1 MGQRSGNNG
10 RTQRVVGL
18 SERDDAL
25 IRAVYDFHYLT
36 VDQVTRLFFSR
47 GSLEHVRVVLKEL
60 AEKGYLDRMKMPSSQ
75 DGVKPYVY
83 TLGRKGIRYL
93 KTVAGYS
100 EFARFRPSEE
110 REHSYLFLAHTLGVN
125 DVLVAAKQ
133 LSVRNPDYVLADFLH
148 ERVLKRMPV
157 SVRTSENESMAI
169 IPDLWL
175 DFHLRATDRASIT
188 LEYDRGT
195 VEQRQWR
202 RKIRGLIAFA
212 DGPYTQ
218 AYGSES
224 LTIAIATTAGEHR
237 AELIRQ
243 WVEQELE
250 KAKRNRDKELFLVL
264 ALPSGE
270 IDSDAF
276 FLNPVWMR
284 PFDTHGVSLLM

>member
-1 MGQRSGNNG
+1 MGQRSGKND
-10 RTQRVVGL
+10 RAQQPIGL

-25 IRAVYDFHYLT
+25 IRAVYDFHFLT

-47 GSLEHVRVVLKEL
+47 GSVEHVRVVLKEL
-60 AEKGYLDRMKMPSSQ
+60 SDTGYLFRLKMPSSQ

-125 DVLVAAKQ
+125 ELLLAAKQ
-133 LSVRNPDYVLADFLH
+133 LPQQYPEYVLADFLH

-157 SVRTSENESMAI
+157 AVRTAEGETMGI
-169 IPDLWL
+169 VPDLWV
-175 DFHLRATDRASIT
+175 DFHLRGTDRASIVV
-188 LEYDRGT
+188 EYDRGT

-202 RKIRGLIAFA
+202 KKIRGLIAFA

-224 LTIAIATTAGEHR
+224 LTIAIVTTAGGHR
-237 AELIRQ
+237 AEVIRQ
-243 WVEQELE
+243 WIEQELE
-250 KAKRNRDKELFLVL
+250 KAKRYHDKDLFLVL
-264 ALPSGE
+264 ALMPGE
-270 IDSDAF
+270 IDPEVF
-276 FLNPVWMR
+276 FLSPVWVH
-284 PFDTHGVSLLM
+284 PFDSQGVSLLI